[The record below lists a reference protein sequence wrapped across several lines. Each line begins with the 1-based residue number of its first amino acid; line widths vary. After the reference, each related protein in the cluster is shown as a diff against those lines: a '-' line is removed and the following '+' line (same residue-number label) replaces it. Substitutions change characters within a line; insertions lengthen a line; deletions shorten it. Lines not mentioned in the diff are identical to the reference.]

1 MRAVDLFCGA
11 GGFTTG
17 ATAAGL
23 EVVACVDHWRTAVD
37 THAANHPAAQHLCQD
52 VALMDPRDLP
62 RFDVLLASPACQ
74 GHSRA
79 RGKDQ
84 PHHDAMRATAWCV
97 VDVAEACS
105 PRWLFVEN
113 VPDMLRWRLY
123 RHWRAALTE
132 LGYRITETVL
142 DAADFRVPQNR
153 SRLIIAATRD
163 ARAPVIAAPKR
174 THIPASSF
182 IRIDDGPWSPVA
194 GHAPRTLERIA
205 AAQARHG
212 SDVLVPY
219 YGNAKGGRSLERPI
233 GTITTVDRYAL
244 VRGDRMRMLSVDELR
259 DAMAFPID
267 YVLTGNRRDRVKQL
281 GNAVCPP
288 VARAVIEQAMGL
300 ASESRAA

>member
-17 ATAAGL
+17 AQAAGL
-23 EVVACVDHWRTAVD
+23 EVVACVNHWARAVE
-37 THAANHPAAQHLCQD
+37 THTANHPDVAHYCQD
-52 VALMDPRDLP
+52 AALMDPRDLP

-79 RGKDQ
+79 RGVDK

-97 VDVAEACS
+97 VNVAEVCA
-105 PRWLFVEN
+105 PEWIFVEN

-123 RHWRAALTE
+123 PHWRGALTE
-132 LGYRITETVL
+132 LGYRITEAVL

-153 SRLIIAATRD
+153 RRLVVAATR
-163 ARAPVIAAPKR
+163 VGAAPLLVGPR
-174 THIPASSF
+174 QAHVPASSF
-182 IRIDDGPWSPVA
+182 VRIDDGPWSPVA
-194 GHAPRTLERIA
+194 GHAPRTLKRIA
-205 AAQARHG
+205 NAQARHG

-219 YGNAKGGRSLERPI
+219 YGSATGGRSLERPI

-259 DAMAFPID
+259 DAMGFPRD
-267 YVLTGNRRDRVKQL
+267 YVLTGTRRDQVKQL
-281 GNAVCPP
+281 GNAIPP
-288 VARAVIEQAMGL
+288 AMAQGAIELAMGIATTARAA
-300 ASESRAA
+300 